1 MRSAAILFA
10 SLLIAAPVTA
20 QAQDKVRVAIGQDV
34 SFTIDANGATITGTQ
49 VAGSPAPYETAMGAE
64 FSRGAHAD
72 AMGPNGKPMTNDGT
86 RPPAPVPAT
95 GKIRVRF
102 TRVAGYNHS
111 LLVIENGYRG
121 ALVYRAMIFMP
132 DAKPT
137 DVCLVMPGKVGVE
150 HWPYPIAAI
159 EMLQIRLIPWTPENG
174 LVCE

>member
-1 MRSAAILFA
+1 MRSAAVLFA
-10 SLLIAAPVTA
+10 LCLIVAPLTA
-20 QAQDKVRVAIGQDV
+20 QAQDKVRIAIGQGV
-34 SFTIDANGATITGTQ
+34 SFTVDANGAT
-49 VAGSPAPYETAMGAE
+49 VAEAKAAGSPTPYEAAVGAE
-64 FSRGAHAD
+64 FSRGEHAD

-102 TRVAGYNHS
+102 TRVAGNDHS

-121 ALVYRAMIFMP
+121 AFVYRATIFTP
-132 DAKPT
+132 NAKPT

-174 LVCE
+174 LTCE